1 MKKINID
8 KPRGLEYN
16 NKYKKLVG
24 PKGFRLRENP
34 SWEPAT
40 REFDSP
46 RLHHCFL
53 KKEEKSWEHQL
64 MLCFAGMGIWS
75 KL

>member
-53 KKEEKSWEHQL
+53 KKEEGKCL
-64 MLCFAGMGIWS
+64 VKRML
-75 KL
+75 KVEKPN